1 MGFKRFGSPEP
12 LKVVT
17 VCEECKQ
24 DRPLMAVK
32 LKGVIKQICGECLKH
47 AIQESGSTSQE

>member
-1 MGFKRFGSPEP
+1 MAFTKYGTPEP

-24 DRPLMAVK
+24 DRPLMKVTKA
-32 LKGVIKQICGECLKH
+32 GVTKQLCGECVKKWLKPDSKDT
-47 AIQESGSTSQE
+47 AQ